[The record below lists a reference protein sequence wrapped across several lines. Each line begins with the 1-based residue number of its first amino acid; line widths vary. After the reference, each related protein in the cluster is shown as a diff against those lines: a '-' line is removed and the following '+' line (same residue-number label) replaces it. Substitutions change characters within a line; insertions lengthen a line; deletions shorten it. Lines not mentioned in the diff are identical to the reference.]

1 MTPEQEL
8 LLRCTEPPGHD
19 GIAGLVAL
27 LDRERID
34 WSAFVQF
41 AALQGLGPVV
51 YRRLR
56 TCCPDRIPVKEMERL
71 RVLHFA
77 NSARTLFHTRV
88 LGAILYRMESCGVRA
103 IPFKGPVLA
112 AQIYG
117 DANLRVS
124 NDIDILVRRRDARA
138 ATEALAPLGF
148 RPECGLGGAQGAALL
163 CFYCELGLSRPD
175 DGTLVEIQ
183 WALVPWHYGF
193 KWDFPDAFDRAS
205 TVKAD
210 GAVFPALPPEELLL
224 ALCIHGT
231 KHRWERL
238 LWVCDVAW
246 LVSSEKDLDW
256 DRALSIASAAGGLGA
271 LFLGLRLARDFFRV
285 DLPDGVRSRVRT
297 GPGLDRLVGE
307 VRRHLFEEGAMPSTL
322 PVKMLFFLRARER
335 RRDRIA
341 FAVKTLLNAFLV
353 VRRPVEMPRSLMPLY
368 FMTRPLSLAAK
379 HGIPILAR
387 HAGRSTA

>member
-88 LGAILYRMESCGVRA
+88 LGAILSRMESCGVRA

-117 DANLRVS
+117 
-124 NDIDILVRRRDARA
+124 
-138 ATEALAPLGF
+138 ATEISERHRHRYEFANAYREPMEAAGMVLSGF
-148 RPECGLGGAQGAALL
+148 SPDSRLVEVIELPDHPFFIACQFHPELK
-163 CFYCELGLSRPD
+163 SRPNR
-175 DGTLVEIQ
+175 
-183 WALVPWHYGF
+183 PH
-193 KWDFPDAFDRAS
+193 P
-205 TVKAD
+205 
-210 GAVFPALPPEELLL
+210 
-224 ALCIHGT
+224 
-231 KHRWERL
+231 
-238 LWVCDVAW
+238 
-246 LVSSEKDLDW
+246 
-256 DRALSIASAAGGLGA
+256 
-271 LFLGLRLARDFFRV
+271 LFLGLVKSALEYQQ
-285 DLPDGVRSRVRT
+285 GK
-297 GPGLDRLVGE
+297 GL
-307 VRRHLFEEGAMPSTL
+307 F
-322 PVKMLFFLRARER
+322 
-335 RRDRIA
+335 
-341 FAVKTLLNAFLV
+341 
-353 VRRPVEMPRSLMPLY
+353 
-368 FMTRPLSLAAK
+368 
-379 HGIPILAR
+379 
-387 HAGRSTA
+387 